1 MSCGMRIRC
10 KSLGLSIKSIVGITK
25 ATQRITERLG
35 ITAVLRPFRAW
46 IDAIPVLVGGLD
58 STAR

>member
-1 MSCGMRIRC
+1 MHMRC
-10 KSLGLSIKSIVGITK
+10 KSLGPSIKSIVGITK

-46 IDAIPVLVGGLD
+46 TDAIVIGQIKC
-58 STAR
+58 SQWRA

>member
-1 MSCGMRIRC
+1 MRIRC

-25 ATQRITERLG
+25 GTQRITERLG
-35 ITAVLRPFRAW
+35 IAAVLRPFRAW
-46 IDAIPVLVGGLD
+46 TDAIPVLVGGHD